1 MKKEQQQ
8 HQEQSKNEK
17 TIAETKKGR
26 LFKPSL
32 DSVFESHLPTHVYAM
47 NTDYL
52 MSCK

>member
-8 HQEQSKNEK
+8 HQEQSKTEK

-32 DSVFESHLPTHVYAM
+32 DSVFESHLPTHV
-47 NTDYL
+47 
-52 MSCK
+52 